1 MAWTKVDKYNLYQ
14 LETLGVDT
22 SGYYFSMDKVDDRHF
37 VVAHGS
43 DDGSFVKTFE
53 VNNDYEVTMIDSLK
67 HFDGNTKNETLCM
80 IDDDHFVLS
89 YSEQAANDMLAKT
102 FSIDSDY
109 NITYINDYRYGQRG
123 LGYHQIVKIDS
134 NHCILAY
141 NYYLTEYHAVL
152 KTFNINSSYQISEV
166 DTLEH
171 DLGGFSNAMVKLSDD
186 KFILAFDYDADQYGA
201 VKVVSIDSS
210 YNISIESELQHN
222 TDESY
227 YFSVCLIDRNHFAV
241 VYLNDTDVNGIV
253 KTFSLDEDYLIE
265 ELDSLIHYDGGAY
278 NHFIIKANSEHLL
291 LTYLTD
297 SSAFTKVIKI
307 GAQYKLTQDQ
317 TTEVGGDY
325 GNIINIYG
333 PQYILA
339 YSGLDYISHDYKTLR
354 FVSDTNIWE
363 VQ

>member
-1 MAWTKVDKYNLYQ
+1 
-14 LETLGVDT
+14 
-22 SGYYFSMDKVDDRHF
+22 MDKVDDRHF

-67 HFDGNTKNETLCM
+67 HF
-80 IDDDHFVLS
+80 
-89 YSEQAANDMLAKT
+89 
-102 FSIDSDY
+102 
-109 NITYINDYRYGQRG
+109 
-123 LGYHQIVKIDS
+123 
-134 NHCILAY
+134 
-141 NYYLTEYHAVL
+141 
-152 KTFNINSSYQISEV
+152 
-166 DTLEH
+166 
-171 DLGGFSNAMVKLSDD
+171 
-186 KFILAFDYDADQYGA
+186 
-201 VKVVSIDSS
+201 
-210 YNISIESELQHN
+210 
-222 TDESY
+222 
-227 YFSVCLIDRNHFAV
+227 
-241 VYLNDTDVNGIV
+241 
-253 KTFSLDEDYLIE
+253 
-265 ELDSLIHYDGGAY
+265 DGGAY